1 MIFKLISRYK
11 IIPLLMICAVVAIY
25 AFLSYLS
32 KFVYLLPHYKLCKF
46 YFKILKFVLHSRL
59 IDFHCSIHCHFWL
72 LSCSISRNFLLFYL
86 ISSGLTLI
94 ILSSLPPYNCQFFLI
109 DTFNF
114 LPVFFFS
121 FIVTDHTGELHKSNS
136 KLA

>member
-1 MIFKLISRYK
+1 
-11 IIPLLMICAVVAIY
+11 MICDVVDIY
-25 AFLSYLS
+25 AILNYHS
-32 KFVYLLPHYKLCKF
+32 KFAYLLPHYKLCKF
-46 YFKILKFVLHSRL
+46 YFKILKMVFHNRL

-72 LSCSISRNFLLFYL
+72 LSCSISRNFPLFCL
-86 ISSGLTLI
+86 ISSVLTVI
-94 ILSSLPPYNCQFFLI
+94 ILSPPSPLQLSIYFLI

-121 FIVTDHTGELHKSNS
+121 FIFTDHTGELHKSNF

>member
-1 MIFKLISRYK
+1 MIFKLFSRHK
-11 IIPLLMICAVVAIY
+11 ITPLLMICAVVGIY

-32 KFVYLLPHYKLCKF
+32 KFVYLLSYYKVCKF
-46 YFKILKFVLHSRL
+46 CFKILRFVLHSR
-59 IDFHCSIHCHFWL
+59 IINFHCCIHCHFWL
-72 LSCSISRNFLLFYL
+72 LSCSISRNFSLFFKSPSLLQ
-86 ISSGLTLI
+86 
-94 ILSSLPPYNCQFFLI
+94 LSIYFLI

-121 FIVTDHTGELHKSNS
+121 FIFTDHTGELHKSNF